1 MVFAVNKNLAAIKL
15 KVDLL
20 HLQSSNAKK
29 SVRRQPRKT
38 VFLGC
43 GGVWWRIVRGKGG
56 AVYFLKASVD
66 GGILSVR
73 RLARTGVLGAAVLV
87 AGKVAV
93 WARRKAAADF
103 TLCAY

>member
-73 RLARTGVLGAAVLV
+73 RLARTYERRITRSVLLV
-87 AGKVAV
+87 RV
-93 WARRKAAADF
+93 RRRR
-103 TLCAY
+103 YG